1 MSKSVSGKQGV
12 PPFFFDVPCA
22 HPRFF
27 SAAALLLWVQ
37 RSTAGYDNV
46 HVTNFSSSFSDGL
59 AFCAIIHRHRPE
71 VLNFKS
77 LTPTNAA

>member
-1 MSKSVSGKQGV
+1 VS
-12 PPFFFDVPCA
+12 
-22 HPRFF
+22 
-27 SAAALLLWVQ
+27 ALLLWVQ

-77 LTPTNAA
+77 LTPSNAA